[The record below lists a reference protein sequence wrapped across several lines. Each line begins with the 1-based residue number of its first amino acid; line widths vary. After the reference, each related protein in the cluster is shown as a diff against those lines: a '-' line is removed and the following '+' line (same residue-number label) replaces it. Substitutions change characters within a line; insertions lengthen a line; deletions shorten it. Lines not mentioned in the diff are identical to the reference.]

1 MITTSES
8 AVTITIWV
16 LTAAGTFF
24 GTRAAWRRRK
34 QRCAVKKTE
43 SQSTLNGD

>member
-1 MITTSES
+1 MMTTSES
-8 AVTITIWV
+8 AVTITIWI

-34 QRCAVKKTE
+34 QRRANRQKRDPLPPT
-43 SQSTLNGD
+43 

>member
-1 MITTSES
+1 MITTSEL

-24 GTRAAWRRRK
+24 GTRAGLRRRK
-34 QRCAVKKTE
+34 QRRTDIKATAA
-43 SQSTLNGD
+43 QNAQ